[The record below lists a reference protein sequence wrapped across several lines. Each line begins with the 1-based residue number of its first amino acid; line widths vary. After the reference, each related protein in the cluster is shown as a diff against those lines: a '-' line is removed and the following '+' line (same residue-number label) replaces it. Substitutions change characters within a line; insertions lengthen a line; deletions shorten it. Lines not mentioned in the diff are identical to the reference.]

1 MKIINSKL
9 HAALD
14 YLTVI
19 FLLAAPELFN
29 LPEMT
34 AMFTYV
40 LACVHFLLTIITN
53 FEFGLIKWLPF
64 RVHGYIEIIVAFAL
78 FGASFYLGSID
89 GVFSRNFYLIF
100 AAIILIVF
108 IQTDFTHSKAD

>member
-14 YLTVI
+14 YLTVV

-40 LACVHFLLTIITN
+40 LACTYFLLALITN

-64 RVHGYIEIIVAFAL
+64 RVHGWVEVVVAFAL
-78 FGASFYLGSID
+78 IVASFYLGKTD
-89 GVFSRNFYLIF
+89 GVFSRNFYLVF
-100 AAIILIVF
+100 AAITLIVF
-108 IQTDFTHSKAD
+108 ILTDFRHSKAD